1 MSFESSGDM
10 PIPSRAPD
18 GTATLVLRD
27 PRTMRA
33 LAHPVR
39 LRLLRHLRH
48 HGPATATMLGASL
61 GESPASAS
69 YHLRQLA
76 ALGFIEEVAERGNHR
91 ERWWRAPH
99 RGTKVGP
106 AALDSEE
113 TRIASAAMAATV
125 VGQSSDIT
133 LAFID
138 AVEEGTAQRDWAAA
152 ATLDD
157 SGVYLTVDE
166 LEALG
171 RATAALLEPYAER
184 FEHPSTRPEGAEL
197 VHVSF
202 HAVPWLQR

>member
-1 MSFESSGDM
+1 M
-10 PIPSRAPD
+10 PNPAPD

-48 HGPATATMLGASL
+48 HGPATATVLGAALS
-61 GESPASAS
+61 ESPASAS

-76 ALGFIEEVAERGNHR
+76 ALGFIEEVVGRGNRR

-99 RGTKVGP
+99 RGTRVGP
-106 AALDSEE
+106 AALDADD

-138 AVEEGTAQRDWAAA
+138 AVEQGTAQRDWAAA

-157 SGVYLTVDE
+157 SGVYLTVEE

-171 RATAALLEPYAER
+171 RAAAALLEPYTER
-184 FEHPSTRPEGAEL
+184 FEDPSTRPAGAQL

-202 HAVPWLQR
+202 HAVPWLHR

>member
-1 MSFESSGDM
+1 MSFESPND
-10 PIPSRAPD
+10 PQKPYPAAER
-18 GTATLVLRD
+18 TATLVLHD

-48 HGPATATMLGASL
+48 RGPATATMLGAAL

-76 ALGFIEEVAERGNHR
+76 ALGFIEELAERGNRR

-106 AALDSEE
+106 AALDADE

-125 VGQSSDIT
+125 VGQSSEIT

-138 AVEEGTAQRDWAAA
+138 AVEQGTAQRDWAAA
-152 ATLDD
+152 AILDD

-166 LEALG
+166 LEALSH
-171 RATAALLEPYAER
+171 ATAALLKPFAER
-184 FEHPSTRPEGAEL
+184 FEHPSTRPEGAQL

-202 HAVPWLQR
+202 HAVPWLQE